1 MSERPGA
8 AGGTW
13 ASGDDPLA
21 AIGAV
26 QRRAVEQ
33 ATSILGRLLRVFD
46 ERHDDDDPLATP
58 HETEPDPS
66 FTQLRAAVGR
76 TVDLYVELFQRTFES
91 YVEMMEL
98 ALRRRGV
105 SVTGSTDP
113 RAVDLVLEPVDDASN
128 VHGKLF
134 VHNFSGAASGA
145 VTIRVSDLTAY
156 DGSTIAASSVDVE
169 PPRLD
174 KMADGTTAQFDIRI
188 DVAGAPPGT
197 YHGHAFAGD
206 GVLPVRVRVPER

>member
-1 MSERPGA
+1 M
-8 AGGTW
+8 
-13 ASGDDPLA
+13 
-21 AIGAV
+21 
-26 QRRAVEQ
+26 
-33 ATSILGRLLRVFD
+33 
-46 ERHDDDDPLATP
+46 
-58 HETEPDPS
+58 
-66 FTQLRAAVGR
+66 RAAVGR

-113 RAVDLVLEPVDDASN
+113 RAVDLVLEPADDASN

-145 VTIRVSDLTAY
+145 VTIRISDLTAH
-156 DGSTIAASSVDVE
+156 DGSMIAASSVDVE